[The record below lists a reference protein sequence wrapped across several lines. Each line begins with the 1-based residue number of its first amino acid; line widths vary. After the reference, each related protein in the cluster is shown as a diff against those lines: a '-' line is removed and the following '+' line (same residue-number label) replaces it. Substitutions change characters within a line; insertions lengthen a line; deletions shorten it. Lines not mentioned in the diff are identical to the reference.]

1 MKIQI
6 FLLTAITILLAACG
20 PSEQER
26 AQQEQRE
33 QQLQMQMIQTSP
45 EFDEAMGSVLDR
57 YFELKDALVET
68 DAERAATAAELLK
81 NEALS
86 VEQLNVND
94 ETMALW
100 IAFRE
105 VISGNA
111 EEITQK
117 ENVDDQRYHFEYISD
132 SMIEMVDHF
141 EPVDFVLYHQSCP
154 MVRGGTA
161 EWLSRE
167 EQIRNP
173 YHGERM
179 MNCGETIRRINSEL

>member
-1 MKIQI
+1 MKIQST
-6 FLLTAITILLAACG
+6 LLTVILVLLTACG
-20 PSEQER
+20 PSEQEQE
-26 AQQEQRE
+26 QQEQRQ
-33 QQLQMQMIQTSP
+33 QQLQMQMIQTTP
-45 EFDEAMGSVLDR
+45 EFDERMRSLLNR
-57 YFELKDALVET
+57 YFELKDALVDS
-68 DAERAATAAELLK
+68 DAERAAAAAELLK
-81 NEALS
+81 TQAES
-86 VEQLNVND
+86 VEQHNINA

-117 ENVDDQRYHFEYISD
+117 ENVDDQRYRFEYISD
-132 SMIEMVDHF
+132 TMIEMVDQF
-141 EPVDFVLYHQSCP
+141 NPVGYELFHQSCP

-161 EWLSRE
+161 GWLSRD

-179 MNCGETIRRINSEL
+179 MNCGETIRRINQ